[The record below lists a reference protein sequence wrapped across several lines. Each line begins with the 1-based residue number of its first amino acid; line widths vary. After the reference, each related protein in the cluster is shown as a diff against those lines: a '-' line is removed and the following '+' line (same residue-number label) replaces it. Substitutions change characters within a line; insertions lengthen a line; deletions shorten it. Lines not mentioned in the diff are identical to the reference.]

1 MKLKILKKK
10 IEKKNIL
17 ITGNTGFVGSWLSLA
32 LLILNANI
40 LGYSLKKK
48 DKKFLSN
55 HKLFKKKI
63 KTIYG
68 DIINFS
74 KHNKEI
80 KKFKPEIVIH
90 LASQPLVLE
99 SYKNVKKTYLTNV
112 IGTVDLFETLKNI
125 KSIKKI
131 IVFTSD
137 KVYQNLAG
145 KILSENSPLGG
156 IDPYSS
162 SKSCQD
168 IIASSY
174 KHSIL
179 NKKISVTILRAGNII
194 GGGDWNE
201 NRLVPDISKSTINK
215 SKVKIRNPNAIRPW
229 QHILEIINAFLLII
243 IQKKTKILSKPQ
255 ILNIAPNFKS
265 NIRVID
271 LINLITKEDVFKK
284 VNYKITQKKY
294 FENKILRLSGLNAKN
309 KIKFTP
315 KLNLKKTVK
324 LTSDWYHAFNKKQ
337 NMFNY
342 TCTQIKEYFYD
353 FKKI

>member
-10 IEKKNIL
+10 IKKKNIL

-32 LLILNANI
+32 LLMLDANI
-40 LGYSLKKK
+40 LGYSLEKE
-48 DKKFLSN
+48 DKNFLSN

-68 DIINFS
+68 DIINF
-74 KHNKEI
+74 NKYNNQI

-99 SYKNVKKTYLTNV
+99 SYKKVKKTYLTNV

-131 IVFTSD
+131 IIFTSD
-137 KVYQNLAG
+137 KVYQNFEG
-145 KILSENSPLGG
+145 KILRENSPLGG

-179 NKKISVTILRAGNII
+179 NKKTSVTILRAGNII

-201 NRLVPDISKSTINK
+201 NRIIPDIFKSIINK
-215 SKVKIRNPNAIRPW
+215 SKIKIRNPNAIRPW
-229 QHILEIINAFLLII
+229 QHILEIINSFLLII
-243 IQKKTKILSKPQ
+243 IQKKTRILRKPQ
-255 ILNIAPNFKS
+255 ILNIAPNIKS
-265 NIRVID
+265 NIKVID
-271 LINLITKEDVFKK
+271 LINLINKENVLKK
-284 VNYKITQKKY
+284 INYKIIQKKY

-309 KIKFTP
+309 KIKFVP
-315 KLNLKKTVK
+315 KLNLKKTIK
-324 LTSDWYHAFNKKQ
+324 LTSDWYQAFYMKK

-342 TCTQIKEYFYD
+342 TYTQIKEYFD
-353 FKKI
+353 N

>member
-1 MKLKILKKK
+1 MNLNILKKK

-17 ITGNTGFVGSWLSLA
+17 ITGNTGFIGSWLSLS
-32 LLILNANI
+32 LLMFNAKI

-63 KTIYG
+63 NTIYG

-74 KHNKEI
+74 KNKKQI

-99 SYKNVKKTYLTNV
+99 SYKKVKKTYLTNV
-112 IGTVDLFETLKNI
+112 IGTVDLLETLKNI
-125 KSIKKI
+125 KTIKKI

-137 KVYQNLAG
+137 KVYQNYSG
-145 KILSENSPLGG
+145 KILSEKSPLGG

-179 NKKISVTILRAGNII
+179 NKKINVTILRAGNII

-201 NRLVPDISKSTINK
+201 NRLIPDFFKSILNK
-215 SKVKIRNPNAIRPW
+215 SIINIRNPNAIRPW
-229 QHILEIINAFLLII
+229 QHILEIINVFLLII
-243 IQKKTKILSKPQ
+243 IQKKTKILAKPQ

-265 NIRVID
+265 KIRVLD
-271 LINLITKEDVFKK
+271 LINLINKQGVFKK
-284 VNYKITQKKY
+284 KNYKIIKKKY

-309 KIKFTP
+309 KINFTP
-315 KLNLKKTVK
+315 KLSLKKTIQ
-324 LTSDWYHAFNKKQ
+324 LTSDWYYAFYMKK

-342 TCTQIKEYFYD
+342 TNRQIKEYFD
-353 FKKI
+353 N